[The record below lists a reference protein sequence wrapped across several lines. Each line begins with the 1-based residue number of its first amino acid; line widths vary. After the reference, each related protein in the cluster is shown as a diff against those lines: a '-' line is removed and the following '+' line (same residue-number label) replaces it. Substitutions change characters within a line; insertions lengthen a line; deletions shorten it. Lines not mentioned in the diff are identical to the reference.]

1 MNLTYLRMELLRV
14 FREPVG
20 LFFTAGLPAFL
31 YIIFGAAQ
39 SSTDE
44 KIGSGNVAMYVMI
57 SMAAYGAVTAT
68 VGVGGSAAIERLQ
81 GWGRQLG
88 LTPISD
94 VHIIAVKATVAV
106 LVTLIPITIIYALGY
121 FTGAEGDASD
131 WILSALIV
139 VVGSWVWALYGL
151 AVAQAFRSEEA
162 VSVASGLLVILA
174 FLGNVFF
181 PLSGTILDIGRF
193 TPLYGY
199 VSLARYPL
207 TDGYL
212 ANTTANTPAGL
223 EQDPLWLP
231 LLNMGVWTVIFALLA
246 VYFVRKGRGRQ

>member
-1 MNLTYLRMELLRV
+1 MNLTYLRMELRRI
-14 FREPVG
+14 FREPAG

-31 YIIFGAAQ
+31 YLIFGAAQ
-39 SSTDE
+39 TDNTE
-44 KIGSGNVAMYVMI
+44 TVGSGNVGMYVMI

-68 VGVGGSAAIERLQ
+68 VGVGGGAAIERLQ

-94 VHIIAVKATVAV
+94 GQVILTKATVAV
-106 LVTLIPITIIYALGY
+106 LITLFPITLIYLLGF
-121 FTGAEGDASD
+121 FTGAEGDTSD
-131 WILSALIV
+131 WVLSALIIV
-139 VVGSWVWALYGL
+139 IGSWVWALYGL
-151 AVAQAFRSEEA
+151 AVAQAFRSESA
-162 VSVASGLLVILA
+162 VAVASGLLVVLA

-207 TDGYL
+207 TEGYL
-212 ANTTANTPAGL
+212 VNVDGGPM
-223 EQDPLWLP
+223 ERDPLWLP
-231 LLNMGVWTVIFALLA
+231 LLNMGVWTAIFAVAAIYL
-246 VYFVRKGRGRQ
+246 VRKGRGRQ